1 MTVGLEDWALA
12 LAGSPWVFVVMY
24 AFATIDG
31 FFPPLPSESLVIA
44 LAAMSA
50 SSGEPNLAIL
60 LVVAA
65 LGAFTGDQV
74 AYQIGTKVHV
84 RNLRLLRSKRGQ
96 ASLDWAEHA
105 LDRRGASFIIAA
117 RYIPVGR
124 VAVNMSAG
132 ALGYPRRRFVALTAV
147 AAVMWAAYSA
157 AIGIASG
164 AFLQGHPVIAVGVG
178 VVGGVVLGFLVD
190 WVLRRWHGRQDQS
203 MNKITDEASKD
214 VTAEATGEVAPDD
227 EGPDDEPRPVT
238 GRSRSAPSA

>member
-24 AFATIDG
+24 TFATIDG

-65 LGAFTGDQV
+65 LGAFTGDQI
-74 AYQIGTKVHV
+74 AYQIGTRVHV

-132 ALGYPRRRFVALTAV
+132 ALGYPRRRFVVLTAV

-178 VVGGVVLGFLVD
+178 VVGGVILGFLVD
-190 WVLRRWHGRQDQS
+190 WVLRRWHGRHGEGRHEVPQ
-203 MNKITDEASKD
+203 EGAARP
-214 VTAEATGEVAPDD
+214 AEAAAGD
-227 EGPDDEPRPVT
+227 DDEPRPVT